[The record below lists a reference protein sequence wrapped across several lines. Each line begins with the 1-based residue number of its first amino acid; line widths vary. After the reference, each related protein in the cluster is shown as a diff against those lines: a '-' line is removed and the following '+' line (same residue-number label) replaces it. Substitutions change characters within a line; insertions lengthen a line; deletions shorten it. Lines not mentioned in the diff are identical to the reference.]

1 MGWEEEGR
9 KERKKKERKRG
20 RKKVRWMIEG
30 GRRGKVRKLMHLLCF
45 GQICFLNYLM
55 KPDTL
60 KVKKEKR
67 EEEKRFQITW

>member
-1 MGWEEEGR
+1 MVEWDEKKKAGK
-9 KERKKKERKRG
+9 KERKKRG

-67 EEEKRFQITW
+67 EEKRFQLTR